1 MAIRPARCVSDLPT
15 IGPLFRGL
23 EGMGLRFV
31 VQRIT
36 FLFWQALGNEHS
48 RARSLDMRPK
58 QIPLSP

>member
-1 MAIRPARCVSDLPT
+1 
-15 IGPLFRGL
+15 
-23 EGMGLRFV
+23 MGLRFV